1 MHPKNSSSTLVLIT
15 LTLALT
21 AGCSRT
27 RIPSPADLPI
37 VYKIDVQQGNLVTQ
51 DMLAQLEPGM
61 DKAKVKY
68 IMGTPL
74 VTDTFHADRWD
85 YIFTMQ
91 ERGGERT
98 QRRISLFFT
107 DGKLAR
113 VEGNVKPA
121 AGEIA
126 TSNEAQATTVQV
138 PEQEKSLVDKMKGT
152 VGGDDEESKG
162 EAAPSEPASAAAA
175 TDGATAADSAP
186 GGGGGESA
194 AEAESGEFAVDN
206 DAGTAAAAGSAE
218 SDAET
223 SGQSDP
229 LLPRFKAESNL
240 EDAVLTEE
248 APPAD
253 PQSTAAEAATGTD
266 ADDGGSAAGAKGN
279 TGATTEVS
287 IPEDAPPPPKKGF
300 FRRMLEK
307 VGVGDNEGGEYESAD
322 PKYRDPSNPDSQ

>member
-1 MHPKNSSSTLVLIT
+1 MQPKNSIPTLVVVT
-15 LTLALT
+15 LTLALA

-27 RIPSPADLPI
+27 GIPSPADLPI

-98 QRRISLFFT
+98 QRRVSLFFT

-113 VEGNVKPA
+113 VDGNVKPA

-126 TSNEAQATTVQV
+126 TSNEAQATTVEV

-152 VGGDDEESKG
+152 VSGDDKDSKG
-162 EAAPSEPASAAAA
+162 EAAQSEPASAAAA
-175 TDGATAADSAP
+175 TDGETAAD
-186 GGGGGESA
+186 GGDDEGA
-194 AEAESGEFAVDN
+194 AEAERSEFAIDN
-206 DAGTAAAAGSAE
+206 DAGTDVTAGSAE

-223 SGQSDP
+223 DGQSDP

-240 EDAVLTEE
+240 EDAVLTDE
-248 APPAD
+248 APAAD

-266 ADDGGSAAGAKGN
+266 AAGGGSAAGAKGN

-287 IPEDAPPPPKKGF
+287 IPDDATTPPKKGF

>member
-1 MHPKNSSSTLVLIT
+1 MQSKNPTPTFVLVT

-27 RIPSPADLPI
+27 GIPSPADLPI

-61 DKAKVKY
+61 DKTKVKY

-85 YIFTMQ
+85 YIYTMQ

-107 DGKLAR
+107 DGRLAR

-121 AGEIA
+121 AGA
-126 TSNEAQATTVQV
+126 VAPSTEAQATTVEV
-138 PEQEKSLVDKMKGT
+138 PEAEKSLVEKMKGT
-152 VGGDDEESKG
+152 VSGDKEESTAK
-162 EAAPSEPASAAAA
+162 A
-175 TDGATAADSAP
+175 TERESPATAAAEDDAP
-186 GGGGGESA
+186 ESVATDVQAETA
-194 AEAESGEFAVDN
+194 AEGSQFAVDN
-206 DAGTAAAAGSAE
+206 DAETGTPAQSDGEAAGR
-218 SDAET
+218 
-223 SGQSDP
+223 GDP
-229 LLPRFKAESNL
+229 LLPRFQAESDL
-240 EDAVLTEE
+240 ENAVVTDE
-248 APPAD
+248 ATPAE
-253 PQSTAAEAATGTD
+253 PQATAAEAASGTD
-266 ADDGGSAAGAKGN
+266 ATGSGGPAAGAKG
-279 TGATTEVS
+279 ATAAGTEVT
-287 IPEDAPPPPKKGF
+287 IPDDAPPPPKKGL

-322 PKYRDPSNPDSQ
+322 PKYRDPSNPDTE

>member
-1 MHPKNSSSTLVLIT
+1 MHPKKPTPTFVLVT

-27 RIPSPADLPI
+27 GIPSPADLPI

-85 YIFTMQ
+85 YIYTMQ

-121 AGEIA
+121 AGAIA
-126 TSNEAQATTVQV
+126 PSTEAQATTVEV
-138 PEQEKSLVDKMKGT
+138 PEAEKSLVEKMKGT
-152 VGGDDEESKG
+152 VSGDKEESKDK
-162 EAAPSEPASAAAA
+162 AAA
-175 TDGATAADSAP
+175 TEPSATAAA
-186 GGGGGESA
+186 GGDPSESA
-194 AEAESGEFAVDN
+194 APDLQDETAAEDSQFAVDN
-206 DAGTAAAAGSAE
+206 DAEAGTPARSDGEAAGR
-218 SDAET
+218 D
-223 SGQSDP
+223 DP
-229 LLPRFKAESNL
+229 LLPRFQAESDL
-240 EDAVLTEE
+240 ENAVLTEE
-248 APPAD
+248 APPAE
-253 PQSTAAEAATGTD
+253 PQAEAASGAD
-266 ADDGGSAAGAKGN
+266 AAGGGGPTAGAKGS
-279 TGATTEVS
+279 TAAATEVT
-287 IPEDAPPPPKKGF
+287 IPDDAPPPPKKGF

-322 PKYRDPSNPDSQ
+322 PKYRDPSNPDTQ

>member
-1 MHPKNSSSTLVLIT
+1 MHPKNPTPTFVLVT

-27 RIPSPADLPI
+27 GIPSPADLPI

-85 YIFTMQ
+85 YLYTMQ

-98 QRRISLFFT
+98 QRRVSLFFT

-121 AGEIA
+121 AGAIA
-126 TSNEAQATTVQV
+126 PSTEAQATTVEV
-138 PEQEKSLVDKMKGT
+138 PEAEKSLVEKMKGT
-152 VGGDDEESKG
+152 VSGDKEEAKDKTVAG
-162 EAAPSEPASAAAA
+162 ESAATAAADGEPSEPAAPAPQDEAAAE
-175 TDGATAADSAP
+175 GSQ
-186 GGGGGESA
+186 
-194 AEAESGEFAVDN
+194 FAVDN
-206 DAGTAAAAGSAE
+206 DAEAGTPAE
-218 SDAET
+218 SDGEAA
-223 SGQSDP
+223 GRGDP
-229 LLPRFKAESNL
+229 LLPRFQAESDL
-240 EDAVLTEE
+240 ENAVLTDE
-248 APPAD
+248 APPVE
-253 PQSTAAEAATGTD
+253 PQAAAAEAASG
-266 ADDGGSAAGAKGN
+266 ANAAEAAGPIAGAKGS
-279 TGATTEVS
+279 TAGATEVT

-322 PKYRDPSNPDSQ
+322 PKYRDPSNPEAQ

>member
-1 MHPKNSSSTLVLIT
+1 MHPKNPTPTFVLVT

-27 RIPSPADLPI
+27 GIPSPADLPI

-61 DKAKVKY
+61 DKTKVKY

-85 YIFTMQ
+85 YIYTMQ
-91 ERGGERT
+91 ERGGKRT

-121 AGEIA
+121 AGAIA
-126 TSNEAQATTVQV
+126 PSTEAQATTVEV
-138 PEQEKSLVDKMKGT
+138 PEAEKSLVEKMKGT
-152 VGGDDEESKG
+152 VSGEKEESKDK
-162 EAAPSEPASAAAA
+162 AAA
-175 TDGATAADSAP
+175 TESPATAAAGDEPS
-186 GGGGGESA
+186 ESVATDVQDETA
-194 AEAESGEFAVDN
+194 AEDSQFAVDN
-206 DAGTAAAAGSAE
+206 DAEAVTPAQSDGEAAGR
-218 SDAET
+218 D
-223 SGQSDP
+223 DP
-229 LLPRFKAESNL
+229 LLPRFQAESDL
-240 EDAVLTEE
+240 ENAVLTDE
-248 APPAD
+248 APPPEPRA
-253 PQSTAAEAATGTD
+253 TAAEAAGSADAAETGD
-266 ADDGGSAAGAKGN
+266 PAAGAKGN
-279 TGATTEVS
+279 TAAATEVT
-287 IPEDAPPPPKKGF
+287 IPVDAPPPPKKGF

-322 PKYRDPSNPDSQ
+322 PKYRDPSNPDTQ